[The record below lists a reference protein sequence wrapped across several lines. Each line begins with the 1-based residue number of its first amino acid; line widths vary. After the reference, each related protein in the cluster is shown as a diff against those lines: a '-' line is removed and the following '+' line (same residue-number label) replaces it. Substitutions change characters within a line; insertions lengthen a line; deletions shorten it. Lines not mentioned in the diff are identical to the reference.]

1 MYGKYAYSVSMRKLF
16 LIVLVIIS
24 AAILNASEAGDNF
37 MESLA
42 IAGYSPEEVYEE
54 ESGIT
59 ISIGASIGYYG
70 GYQIPGYMRLGVTF
84 IQGVMERGSMMLGFR
99 FDGSAYT
106 YWDGKSYPGYDIAA
120 SFYSAFPLI
129 EDDSFSLLAEASLGA
144 GYIHSMMDSG
154 YESDGVAIRMM
165 LGIVTRLSFGLDIA
179 LEVALDPICY
189 SDQYLFAFAVL
200 PALSVRYT
208 F

>member
-1 MYGKYAYSVSMRKLF
+1 MKRLL
-16 LIVLVIIS
+16 LIVVAIIS
-24 AAILNASEAGDNF
+24 ASVLYASASGDRF

-54 ESGIT
+54 ENGIT
-59 ISIGASIGYYG
+59 TSIGASIGYYG

-84 IQGVMERGSMMLGFR
+84 IQGVAERGSMMLGFR

-106 YWDGKSYPGYDIAA
+106 YGAGKSYPGYDIAA
-120 SFYSAFPLI
+120 SFYSVFPLI

-154 YESDGVAIRMM
+154 YESDGVAIRVM

-189 SDQYLFAFAVL
+189 SDQYLFALAVL